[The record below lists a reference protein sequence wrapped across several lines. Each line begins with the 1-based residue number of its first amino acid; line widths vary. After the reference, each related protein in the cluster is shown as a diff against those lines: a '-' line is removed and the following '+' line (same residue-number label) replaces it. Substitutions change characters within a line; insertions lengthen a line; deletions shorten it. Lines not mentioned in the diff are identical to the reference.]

1 MGQWDAN
8 AVYFM
13 YMDSTDT
20 EREMVEGQVPLTIET
35 YNEYNETIN
44 PITLVSFSNR
54 SLGSSRIGR

>member
-1 MGQWDAN
+1 
-8 AVYFM
+8 M

-35 YNEYNETIN
+35 YTEYNESIN

-54 SLGSSRIGR
+54 SVGSSRIGR